1 MSDVL
6 LRPGHLVALDGL
18 SPEPSHVVDYVNDSR
33 ARCSPLKGGR
43 VHVITPL
50 VGQPKVVEDKPDS
63 VNVATV
69 LPGERVVGWIH
80 PNKLNDYLTEAAARR
95 KERRQAASQSKQT
108 EAENMKTEKR
118 RARGGLAA
126 TVTSN
131 GTTDK
136 PRRGRPPGKAKAP
149 KAEEAPAA
157 EAGHSKGKLGEVMGH
172 SVCKVIRRLAL
183 EGCSAG
189 RIKAIC
195 EARGLAPAE
204 NTVKLNRSAALR
216 AKDPAPAADLTKA
229 QVKELLELAPE
240 PEAAAKE

>member
-95 KERRQAASQSKQT
+95 KEQRQAASQSKQT

-118 RARGGLAA
+118 KARGGLAA

-136 PRRGRPPGKAKAP
+136 PRRGRPPGKAKEA
-149 KAEEAPAA
+149 KAKKTETN
-157 EAGHSKGKLGEVMGH
+157 GTKSKGALGEIHGH
-172 SVCKVIRRLAL
+172 SVVSVIRRLST
-183 EGCSAG
+183 EVESPQ
-189 RIKAIC
+189 RIIDILKAHGTT
-195 EARGLAPAE
+195 AHE
-204 NTVKLNRSAALR
+204 NTVKIQYNRGRKGEGS
-216 AKDPAPAADLTKA
+216 PADLSKE
-229 QVKELLELAPE
+229 QVKELLALAPE
-240 PEAAAKE
+240 PAKEAKASKE